1 MAKPKI
7 RVQISEVEAAIQ
19 NFPKY
24 ETILKMHK
32 EILNII
38 LPLDESIEKWVFFNT
53 NEEALENFLNKIIIS
68 KNPLI
73 HFLKET
79 DFNTSILS
87 QTVNKII
94 NLFLDRKDEGNKLR
108 ILTKNLKDD
117 ENIINDA
124 ISSIIREDSKWFE
137 IQGKKIGIDPAL
149 LLLIFDAPLR
159 PFFELAARGLEEKI
173 KENWFESY
181 CPICGRQSNIARKK
195 KLKRYIICSYCGLEY
210 LVDMFKCINCGNI
223 DPTSMGFIK
232 LEEKKEYELNYC
244 NICNHYIKIL
254 DENLVSGKIPYGLE
268 DLLTRE
274 LDNLATSSDLHLVRV

>member
-1 MAKPKI
+1 LAKPKI
-7 RVQISEVEAAIQ
+7 REQISEVDVGIR

-24 ETILKMHK
+24 ETILKIHK

-38 LPLDESIEKWVFFNT
+38 LPLDESIEKWVFFDV
-53 NEEALENFLNKIIIS
+53 NEGTFEKFLNKIIIS

-79 DFNTSILS
+79 DFNTIILS
-87 QTVNKII
+87 QAVNKIV
-94 NLFLDRKDEGNKLR
+94 NLLLDKKEEDNKLR
-108 ILTKNLKDD
+108 IFTKKLESD
-117 ENIINDA
+117 EKIIKDA
-124 ISSIIREDSKWFE
+124 ILSIIREDSEWFKL
-137 IQGKKIGIDPAL
+137 QGKIFGSDPSL
-149 LLLIFDAPLR
+149 LLLIFDSPLR
-159 PFFELAARGLEEKI
+159 PFFELVARELEEKI

-195 KLKRYIICSYCGLEY
+195 KSKRYIICSYCGLEY

-223 DPTSMGFIK
+223 DPTLMGFIK
-232 LEEKKEYELNYC
+232 IEEKKEYELDYC
-244 NICNHYIKIL
+244 RVCYHYIKIL

-274 LDNLATSSDLHLVRV
+274 LDNFATGSDLHLVRA